1 MVGDSDIGPGY
12 SHLESI
18 ARVPSLNRLILG
30 LLLAQPERLHLRD
43 VLIHDAQFPRSL
55 AGELQL
61 EVHDRVVALILV
73 VELQFVAFGLG
84 EEERRWAV
92 FHLLRFHQFAL
103 VVEGDAAGVQRPRD
117 FLAGL
122 HLQHQEDFPSCDNGM
137 RTQTL
142 KLEIPNDLEA
152 GLLAQARPRGRTLE
166 VYAKQVLTESGRRP
180 VGEVPTL
187 QSPTRCGALQR
198 SESATGFLWPR

>member
-61 EVHDRVVALILV
+61 KVHDRVVALILV
-73 VELQFVAFGLG
+73 IEFQFVAFGLG
-84 EEERRWAV
+84 EEERRWAI
-92 FHLLRFHQFAL
+92 FHRLRFHQLAL

-117 FLAGL
+117 FLPCECATMG
-122 HLQHQEDFPSCDNGM
+122 
-137 RTQTL
+137 
-142 KLEIPNDLEA
+142 
-152 GLLAQARPRGRTLE
+152 ARDCQP
-166 VYAKQVLTESGRRP
+166 RRP
-180 VGEVPTL
+180 SPPRWRRTGEYMGPKRTTIRKENVL
-187 QSPTRCGALQR
+187 GRA
-198 SESATGFLWPR
+198 SA